1 MRLLFVSAPF
11 RGLTRKLTRF
21 QRVFGHL
28 ENGLVFVLHSWIIN
42 VNWLQYSLSV
52 WNMMVSSSIAG
63 LCGCQALT
71 QFGGLSP
78 LPNKMWRLL
87 RRTLLDH
94 PNRKY
99 GLSKRYHMARRITIR
114 TVWEDKVH
122 SWTMSMTI
130 TFWLLVQSRK
140 RAREHNKW
148 CSNEAS

>member
-1 MRLLFVSAPF
+1 MAIFWRIFLHGVKCPSSQSVTKNITLNSKSQECKTFLVKRMRLLFVSAPF

-21 QRVFGHL
+21 QRVFWHL

-78 LPNKMWRLL
+78 YPTKCGDSCEERCS
-87 RRTLLDH
+87 TIQIE
-94 PNRKY
+94 
-99 GLSKRYHMARRITIR
+99 STARVNNT
-114 TVWEDKVH
+114 TWPGD
-122 SWTMSMTI
+122 
-130 TFWLLVQSRK
+130 
-140 RAREHNKW
+140 
-148 CSNEAS
+148 